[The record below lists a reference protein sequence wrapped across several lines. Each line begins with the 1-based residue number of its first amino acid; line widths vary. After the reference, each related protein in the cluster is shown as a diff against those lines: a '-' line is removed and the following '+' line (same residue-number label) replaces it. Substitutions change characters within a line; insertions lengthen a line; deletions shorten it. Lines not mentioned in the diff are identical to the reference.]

1 MGEKKFTL
9 MELHLDGDTQF
20 GPRALP
26 DLIAGTNEADA
37 DTAAAG
43 SSPEAES
50 AGEESGRGVGPLVA
64 GLIAMVAIAVAVR
77 RYRRDDAVED
87 ETFDE
92 QDVVVN

>member
-26 DLIAGTNEADA
+26 DIITGTD
-37 DTAAAG
+37 
-43 SSPEAES
+43 AES
-50 AGEESGRGVGPLVA
+50 EDVESGSQTESTDEDEGRGIVPLLA

-77 RYRRDDAVED
+77 RYRRDDEI
-87 ETFDE
+87 ETDSFEE